1 MTLPKL
7 IGLYSTA
14 PGCGKTTAANLLI
27 EHQRVSFA
35 APLKRAVW
43 NMLNDLGLEGF
54 RYVYTDKEAII
65 PELGVS
71 ARHMMQTL
79 GTEWGRAC
87 IHPDFWV
94 MIARVETQR
103 IITNGGCVVIDD
115 VRFPNEAAMIRN
127 LGGELWRI
135 DRPGVSYDGNHSSEG
150 GLEGITPDKVIINDG
165 TLVQLK
171 EKCNDQPVSP
181 AHNAH

>member
-1 MTLPKL
+1 LF
-7 IGLYSTA
+7 
-14 PGCGKTTAANLLI
+14 I

-35 APLKRAVW
+35 APLKIAAL
-43 NMLNDLGLEGF
+43 NMLDDLGLSGF

-65 PELGVS
+65 PGLGVS

-94 MIARVETQR
+94 MIARAETQR
-103 IITNGGCVVIDD
+103 ILADGRSVVIDD
-115 VRFPNEAAMIRN
+115 VRFANEAAMIRD

-135 DRPGVSYDGNHSSEG
+135 DRPGVSYDGDHSSEG
-150 GLEGITPDKVIINDG
+150 GLDDITPDRVIVNDG
-165 TLVQLK
+165 TIDQLL
-171 EKCNDQPVSP
+171 EKIYG
-181 AHNAH
+181 

>member
-1 MTLPKL
+1 MTLPRL
-7 IGLYSTA
+7 IGLYSPA
-14 PGCGKTTAANLLI
+14 PGCGKTTVASLLTK
-27 EHQRVSFA
+27 HRSLSFA

-43 NMLNDLGLEGF
+43 SMLNDLGLGGF
-54 RYVYTDKEAII
+54 HCIYADKEAII

-94 MIARVETQR
+94 MIARAKAER
-103 IITNGGCVVIDD
+103 IMNDGGSVVIDD
-115 VRFPNEAAMIRN
+115 VRFPNEAAMIRD

-135 DRPGVSYDGNHSSEG
+135 DRPGVIYSGDHSSEG
-150 GLEGITPDKVIINDG
+150 GLEDITPDRVIVNAG
-165 TLVQLK
+165 TIDQLK
-171 EKCNDQPVSP
+171 EKIYG
-181 AHNAH
+181 

>member
-1 MTLPKL
+1 MTLPRL
-7 IGLYSTA
+7 IGLYSPA
-14 PGCGKTTAANLLI
+14 PGCGKTTVASLLA

-43 NMLNDLGLEGF
+43 RLLDDLNLEGF
-54 RYVYTDKEAII
+54 RYARTDKEAII

-94 MIARVETQR
+94 MIARAETQR
-103 IITNGGCVVIDD
+103 ILAYGGSVVIDD
-115 VRFPNEAAMIRN
+115 VRFPNEAAMIRE

-135 DRPGVSYDGNHSSEG
+135 ERPGIAYNGDHESEG
-150 GLEGITPDKVIINDG
+150 GLEDITPDRVIVND
-165 TLVQLK
+165 VSIDQLL
-171 EKCNDQPVSP
+171 EKIYG
-181 AHNAH
+181 

>member
-1 MTLPKL
+1 MSLPRL
-7 IGLYSTA
+7 IGLYSPA
-14 PGCGKTTAANLLI
+14 PGCGKTTVANLLI

-35 APLKRAVW
+35 APLKRAVS
-43 NMLNDLGLEGF
+43 NMLRELSL
-54 RYVYTDKEAII
+54 RLPSTHYAYTDKEAII

-94 MIARVETQR
+94 MIARAKTRR
-103 IITNGGCVVIDD
+103 IMNDDGFVVIDD
-115 VRFPNEAAMIRN
+115 VRFPNEAAMVFD

-135 DRPGVSYDGNHSSEG
+135 DRPGVAYNGDHCSEG
-150 GLEGITPDKVIINDG
+150 GLEDIAPDRVIVNDG
-165 TLVQLK
+165 TIAQLK
-171 EKCNDQPVSP
+171 EKIYGRPTP
-181 AHNAH
+181 RY

>member
-1 MTLPKL
+1 MTLPRL
-7 IGLYSTA
+7 IGLYSPA
-14 PGCGKTTAANLLI
+14 PGCGKTTAANLFI
-27 EHQRVSFA
+27 EHERVSFA

-43 NMLNDLGLEGF
+43 RLLDELGISGF
-54 RYVYTDKEAII
+54 HFVYEDKEAII
-65 PELGVS
+65 PGIGVS

-94 MIARVETQR
+94 MIARAETQR
-103 IITNGGCVVIDD
+103 IMATGGSVVIDD
-115 VRFPNEAAMIRN
+115 VRFANEAAMIRD

-135 DRPGVSYDGNHSSEG
+135 ERLGIGYDGDHSSEG
-150 GLEGITPDKVIINDG
+150 GLKDITPDRVIVNDG

-171 EKCNDQPVSP
+171 EKIYG
-181 AHNAH
+181 

>member
-1 MTLPKL
+1 MTLPRL
-7 IGLYSTA
+7 IGLYSPA
-14 PGCGKTTAANLLI
+14 PGCGKSTAASLFI

-35 APLKRAVW
+35 TPLKRAVW
-43 NMLNDLGLEGF
+43 RLLDGLNLEGF
-54 RYVYTDKEAII
+54 RYARTDKEAII

-94 MIARVETQR
+94 TIARAKTQR
-103 IITNGGCVVIDD
+103 IMADGGSVVIDD
-115 VRFPNEAAMIRN
+115 VRFPNEATMIRK

-135 DRPGVSYDGNHSSEG
+135 DRPGVIYSGDHSSEG
-150 GLEGITPDKVIINDG
+150 GLEYIIPHQVIVNDG
-165 TLVQLK
+165 TIDQLK
-171 EKCNDQPVSP
+171 EKIYD
-181 AHNAH
+181 

>member
-1 MTLPKL
+1 MSLPRL
-7 IGLYSTA
+7 IGLYSPA
-14 PGCGKTTAANLLI
+14 PGCGKSTLADLLI

-35 APLKRAVW
+35 APLKFAVW

-54 RYVYTDKEAII
+54 NYAYINKEAIV

-94 MIARVETQR
+94 MIARAKAER
-103 IITNGGCVVIDD
+103 IMNDGGSVVIDD
-115 VRFPNEAAMIRN
+115 VRFPNEAAMVFE

-135 DRPGVSYDGNHSSEG
+135 DRPGVSYNGDHSSEG
-150 GLEGITPDKVIINDG
+150 ALEDITPDRVIVNDG
-165 TLVQLK
+165 TIAQLK
-171 EKCNDQPVSP
+171 EKIYG
-181 AHNAH
+181 

>member
-1 MTLPKL
+1 MTLPRL
-7 IGLYSTA
+7 IGLYSPA
-14 PGCGKTTAANLLI
+14 PGCGKTTVANLLI

-35 APLKRAVW
+35 ASLKHAVW
-43 NMLNDLGLEGF
+43 TLLGELGISGF
-54 RYVYTDKEAII
+54 HFVYEDKEAII

-94 MIARVETQR
+94 MIARAKAER
-103 IITNGGCVVIDD
+103 IMKDDGCVVIDD
-115 VRFPNEAAMIRN
+115 VRFPNEAAMVFE

-135 DRPGVSYDGNHSSEG
+135 DRPGVSYDGSHESEG
-150 GLEGITPDKVIINDG
+150 GLEDITPDRVIVNDG
-165 TLVQLK
+165 TIAQLK
-171 EKCNDQPVSP
+171 EKIYG
-181 AHNAH
+181 

>member
-1 MTLPKL
+1 MTLPRL
-7 IGLYSTA
+7 IGLYSPA
-14 PGCGKTTAANLLI
+14 PGCGKTTAANLFI

-43 NMLNDLGLEGF
+43 RLLDDLGLSGF
-54 RYVYTDKEAII
+54 HFAYEDKEAII
-65 PELGVS
+65 PEIGVS

-94 MIARVETQR
+94 MIARAETQR
-103 IITNGGCVVIDD
+103 IMADGRSVVIDD
-115 VRFPNEAAMIRN
+115 VRFSNEAAMIRE

-135 DRPGVSYDGNHSSEG
+135 ERPGISYNGDHSSEG
-150 GLEGITPDKVIINDG
+150 GLEDITPDQVIVNDG
-165 TLVQLK
+165 TIAQLK
-171 EKCNDQPVSP
+171 EKIYG
-181 AHNAH
+181 

>member
-1 MTLPKL
+1 MSLPRL
-7 IGLYSTA
+7 IGLYSPA

-54 RYVYTDKEAII
+54 RYVYSDKEAII

-94 MIARVETQR
+94 MIARAETQR
-103 IITNGGCVVIDD
+103 IMVYGGSVVIDD

-135 DRPGVSYDGNHSSEG
+135 ERPGIAYSGDHSSEG
-150 GLEGITPDKVIINDG
+150 GLEGITPDRVIVNDG
-165 TLVQLK
+165 TIDQLK
-171 EKCNDQPVSP
+171 EKIYG
-181 AHNAH
+181 

>member
-1 MTLPKL
+1 MSLPRL
-7 IGLYSTA
+7 IGLYSPA
-14 PGCGKTTAANLLI
+14 PGCGKSTAADLLI
-27 EHQRVSFA
+27 EHQRVAFA

-54 RYVYTDKEAII
+54 NYAYVDKEAII

-94 MIARVETQR
+94 MIARAEAQR
-103 IITNGGCVVIDD
+103 IMATGGSVVIDD
-115 VRFPNEAAMIRN
+115 VRFPNEEAMIRD

-135 DRPGVSYDGNHSSEG
+135 DRPGMSYSGDHCSEG
-150 GLEGITPDKVIINDG
+150 GLEDIIPDRVIVNDG

-171 EKCNDQPVSP
+171 EKLS
-181 AHNAH
+181 

>member
-1 MTLPKL
+1 MSLPRL
-7 IGLYSTA
+7 IGLYSPA
-14 PGCGKTTAANLLI
+14 PGCGKTTVANLLI
-27 EHQRVSFA
+27 EHRRVSFA

-43 NMLNDLGLEGF
+43 RLLDELNLRLPGAH
-54 RYVYTDKEAII
+54 YVYTDKEVII

-94 MIARVETQR
+94 MIARAETQQIMADGR
-103 IITNGGCVVIDD
+103 SIVLDD
-115 VRFPNEAAMIRN
+115 VRFPNEAAMVFE

-135 DRPGVSYDGNHSSEG
+135 ERPGASYDGSHESEG
-150 GLEGITPDKVIINDG
+150 ALEDITPDRVIVNDG
-165 TLVQLK
+165 TIDQLL
-171 EKCNDQPVSP
+171 EKIYG
-181 AHNAH
+181 

>member
-1 MTLPKL
+1 MTLPRL
-7 IGLYSTA
+7 IGLYSPV
-14 PGCGKTTAANLLI
+14 PGCGKTTVASFFINH
-27 EHQRVSFA
+27 ERVSFA

-43 NMLNDLGLEGF
+43 NMLIDLGVIESF

-94 MIARVETQR
+94 MIARAKTQR
-103 IITNGGCVVIDD
+103 IMDKGGSVVIDD
-115 VRFPNEAAMIRN
+115 VRFANEAAMIRD

-135 DRPGVSYDGNHSSEG
+135 ERPSIAYDGDHSSEG
-150 GLEGITPDKVIINDG
+150 GLEDITPDRVIANDG
-165 TLVQLK
+165 TIAQLK
-171 EKCNDQPVSP
+171 EKIYG
-181 AHNAH
+181 